1 MQIDGVQTNPRE
13 WWDEHWIKDRI
24 LSKLD
29 PGRVETASAVLPVA
43 RKAKKRRR

>member
-24 LSKLD
+24 SSKL
-29 PGRVETASAVLPVA
+29 RVGQ
-43 RKAKKRRR
+43 